1 MMSIIDI
8 ILTVV
13 GVGLII
19 LAFLF
24 AWSMYMLIKADN
36 KLRQFLEH
44 KERFDKEWLKYKGEL

>member
-1 MMSIIDI
+1 MSIIDI

-24 AWSMYMLIKADN
+24 AWSMYMLAKQDN
-36 KLRQFLEH
+36 MLREFLEH
-44 KERFDKEWLKYKGEL
+44 KERFDKEWLKYKGDL

>member
-1 MMSIIDI
+1 MSIMDI

-44 KERFDKEWLKYKGEL
+44 KERFERYKGEL